1 MSSTF
6 KNEKRVPRS
15 VILIQYFLE
24 HLLSLKLICFTLLSC
39 PITGRDQFLFC
50 SFNYIGND
58 LLS

>member
-24 HLLSLKLICFTLLSC
+24 HLLSLNSYLFYSTKLSDHRARSISVL
-39 PITGRDQFLFC
+39 QF
-50 SFNYIGND
+50 
-58 LLS
+58 